1 MIQRRIEEYIECIYA
16 LGGGDKLVHTSSIAE
31 CMGIAPASVTE
42 MLQKL
47 SSESYIS
54 YERYK
59 GAVLTK
65 KGLKIAEEL
74 QHRHKALR
82 DFLMAL
88 GLDGETSDK
97 DACTIEHVVTSNTIE
112 LLVRFVEFLNRC
124 DEKPFWLNLFHD
136 YLRTGELKHCP
147 PELQE
152 LCKKYRKRRG

>member
-1 MIQRRIEEYIECIYA
+1 MIQRTVEEYIECIYE
-16 LGGGDKLVHTSSIAE
+16 LGGSDGVVHTSDIAE
-31 CMGIAPASVTE
+31 CMSISPASVTE

-47 SSESYIS
+47 SSEGYIS

-65 KGLKIAEEL
+65 KGLKLAEEL
-74 QHRHKALR
+74 RHRHKALR
-82 DFLMAL
+82 DFLITL
-88 GLDGETSDK
+88 GLDEETSDK

-112 LLVRFVEFLNRC
+112 LLVSFVEFLKRC

-136 YLRTGELKHCP
+136 YLKSGELKRCP

-152 LCKKYRKRRG
+152 LCKKYRERRG